1 MNSEGS
7 GRYSSQVHQRDTNR
21 TQLFANATP
30 YNPNFNPNT
39 PSPGPSNSL
48 FGKSSPESKGQ
59 YSDAML
65 AQLESQNDAQIEG
78 LSAKV
83 KMLKD
88 ITVKIGDEVR
98 DSNKLLSDM
107 ENNFETAKVKLR
119 GTFNRMIRMAEHSGV
134 GWRAWLA
141 LFGFIFLIFFFVWW
155 R

>member
-1 MNSEGS
+1 M
-7 GRYSSQVHQRDTNR
+7 
-21 TQLFANATP
+21 
-30 YNPNFNPNT
+30 
-39 PSPGPSNSL
+39 GP
-48 FGKSSPESKGQ
+48 KQ
-59 YSDAML
+59 
-65 AQLESQNDAQIEG
+65 
-78 LSAKV
+78 
-83 KMLKD
+83 

-119 GTFNRMIRMAEHSGV
+119 GTFNRMIRMAERSGV